1 MTNKKNK
8 TAVQVSFET
17 WKELG
22 SEKLFPS
29 ETFEQVIKRLLVA
42 YRKIDWEATIWIP
55 QPSF

>member
-42 YRKIDWEATIWIP
+42 YRKIDWEATI
-55 QPSF
+55 